1 MKLYVSV
8 AVVSFFVALS
18 GAMMPGPMML
28 ATVTASRKHGF
39 RAGPL
44 IATSHAALELVMVMV
59 LFTGARQLLTR
70 ERLIGGLGI
79 VGALVLAWMGIAAI
93 AYARSATLDGAME
106 RPPPKLISSPLLA
119 GVVTTAGNPQ
129 WWIWW
134 PTVGFSY
141 LAIASQSGAAA
152 VVPFYLGH
160 ISGDYLVYTGIS
172 AAITGGRKFFKD
184 IHFRFIIAGCGV
196 FLIGIAGLFAAMGI
210 RRFL

>member
-8 AVVSFFVALS
+8 AAVSFFVALS
-18 GAMMPGPMML
+18 GAMMPDPMML

-44 IATSHAALELVMVMV
+44 VSASHGALELVMVMV
-59 LFTGARQLLTR
+59 LLAGARQLLTG

-79 VGALVLAWMGIAAI
+79 AGALVLVWMGIAAV

-106 RPPPKLISSPLLA
+106 RPPPKCISSHLLA

-129 WWIWW
+129 RWIWW

-141 LAIASQSGAAA
+141 LAMASQSGAAA
-152 VVPFYLGH
+152 VVPFHLGH

-172 AAITGGRKFFKD
+172 AAITGGRKFLRD
-184 IHFRFIIAGCGV
+184 IHFRFIIGGCGL
-196 FLIGIAGLFAAMGI
+196 FLIIIAGLFAAMGI